1 MTTATAT
8 RQVTGPRVLRPQQIT
23 ALLAVPDRRTHQGR
37 RDAALLAVMVLGGL
51 RVGEAVR
58 LTHENLDWEGATG
71 RLTFKSEKS
80 SVLRTVSLPRVGG
93 RLLREW
99 LDDPRSGR
107 WWLFPGRRGEHL
119 SCRAARDMV
128 YARSRAAGLP
138 TWMHPHSL
146 RHTFATSVMRR
157 TGNLFL
163 VQKLLG
169 HTNPGSTARFYLA
182 FSVEDADHA
191 ASVLD
196 TMLPRG
202 IRRRQ
207 AAVAV

>member
-1 MTTATAT
+1 MTTET
-8 RQVTGPRVLRPQQIT
+8 RMRTDTGPRVLRPQQIT
-23 ALLAVPDRRTHQGR
+23 ALLAMPDRRTHQGR
-37 RDAALLAVMVLGGL
+37 RDAALLTTMVLGGL
-51 RVGEAVR
+51 RIGEAVR
-58 LTHENLDWEGATG
+58 LTHENVDWENGQV

-80 SVLRTVSLPRVGG
+80 CVLRTVSLPRIGG

-107 WWLFPGRRGEHL
+107 WWLFPGRHGEHL
-119 SCRAARDMV
+119 SVRAAQDMV
-128 YARSRAAGLP
+128 YKRCREAEMP
-138 TWMHPHSL
+138 VWMHAHSL

-169 HTNPGSTARFYLA
+169 HTNPGSTSRFYLA
-182 FSVEDADHA
+182 FSVEDADRA
-191 ASVLD
+191 ATALD
-196 TMLPRG
+196 TMLPSS
-202 IRRRQ
+202 IRRRP